1 MKWRDRRRSTN
12 VVDRRGTGG
21 GRTTGGLG
29 GMSSGN
35 FRLPRIGTGG
45 GSGGL
50 GIGGLV
56 VVGVV
61 IIGFVI
67 FSGGDLGSLFAESG
81 GTVASDEPATDL
93 RDEQAQFVATVLG
106 ETETIWGE
114 LFAAESLTY
123 VEPTLVLFS
132 GSTQS
137 ACGFASA
144 ASGPFYCP
152 ADERVYIDL
161 SFYDELSRRFGAPG
175 DFAQAYVIA
184 HEIGHHVQNL
194 LGDLAGPNTNENS
207 IRVELQADCYAGVW
221 GYYVREAG
229 ILEAGD
235 LNEALNA
242 ASQIGDDAIQR
253 REQGYVVPES
263 FNHGTSEQ
271 RAEWF
276 QRGFQSGDPGA
287 CDTFSA
293 RL

>member
-12 VVDRRGTGG
+12 VIDRRGAPS
-21 GRTTGGLG
+21 GRQTGGLG
-29 GMSSGN
+29 GGN
-35 FRLPRIGTGG
+35 FRLPRMGSSRG
-45 GSGGL
+45 GSLGGGL
-50 GIGGLV
+50 GLGGLI
-56 VVGVV
+56 VVG
-61 IIGFVI
+61 IIIAGFVI
-67 FSGGDLGSLFAESG
+67 FSGGDFGSILSG
-81 GTVASDEPATDL
+81 DDAATDTPATEFA
-93 RDEQAQFVATVLG
+93 DERADFVATVLA
-106 ETETIWGE
+106 ETESIWGE

-132 GSTQS
+132 DSTSS

-144 ASGPFYCP
+144 ATGPFYCP

-161 SFYDELSRRFGAPG
+161 AFYDALSQRFGAPG

-194 LGDLAGPNTNENS
+194 LGDLGGNLSNQES

-235 LNEALNA
+235 LDEALNA
-242 ASQIGDDAIQR
+242 AAQIGDDAIQR

-276 QRGFQSGDPGA
+276 ARGFESGDPGA
-287 CDTFSA
+287 CDTFNA
-293 RL
+293 VL